1 MSSRTGLASIRC
13 PGSWFPW
20 SPWWSWPL
28 CLSWCSLLCP
38 CPCAL
43 ARLAARS
50 LALLPAVV
58 GVLLPAAA
66 GVVVSVGAVVGALV
80 VLVAVKEQGGAGWF
94 HLAPVL
100 LPDRRRRCRYCL
112 VILRQLRGLDSAA
125 GLLVVVVAV
134 VAVLA
139 LAALF
144 FARGTVPWSG
154 SFRCSWPCCRS
165 SSACS
170 CRLPSVRI
178 VAGLPVVVVA
188 LVVLVHRQRAGRA
201 G

>member
-1 MSSRTGLASIRC
+1 MSNGFQRRANVRFAVLL
-13 PGSWFPW
+13 FP
-20 SPWWSWPL
+20 
-28 CLSWCSLLCP
+28 
-38 CPCAL
+38 
-43 ARLAARS
+43 RLAGR
-50 LALLPAVV
+50 
-58 GVLLPAAA
+58 
-66 GVVVSVGAVVGALV
+66 
-80 VLVAVKEQGGAGWF
+80 
-94 HLAPVL
+94 
-100 LPDRRRRCRYCL
+100 
-112 VILRQLRGLDSAA
+112 VILRQLRGLDPAA

-154 SFRCSWPCCRS
+154 SFRCSWPCCRP

-178 VAGLPVVVVA
+178 AAGLPVVVVA